1 MLRRNTRVGR
11 LDDFKWIAALL
22 VVANHTSP
30 LESIS
35 VTADF
40 LLTRVFA
47 RMAVPFFFM
56 VTGYFVLY
64 GAMQEQ
70 GGFGRIR
77 KSLQKTGMMYLFVT
91 LLYLP
96 VQIYKVIREPVAA
109 TAFFGKILRAVF
121 FDGTYYHLWYLPA
134 AMLGLVL
141 AFMLLRYMERKA
153 LLVAA
158 VLYLIGLLGDGYYGL
173 IEGIPVIGSFYEG
186 LFTIFSYTRNGLF
199 LAPLFI
205 LLGYEAAKNEKN
217 LLTREGV
224 GILHRNVERTGMP
237 GISERIQLRILRNL
251 IICLVFLCV
260 EGLILH
266 HYGVQRH
273 DSMYL
278 ILPVCMVYLF
288 RYLLLKQGEKRRKSS
303 FYRKGPMLLYFLH
316 PFMILVV
323 RGFVKVTK
331 MQVLLEVSP
340 FYYVTVLMGSV
351 AAAYAC
357 LWLSGWFKRNACVM
371 PESIRRK
378 KKCI

>member
-1 MLRRNTRVGR
+1 MLRQNTRVGR

-30 LESIS
+30 LESING
-35 VTADF
+35 TADF
-40 LLTRVFA
+40 LLTRVLA
-47 RMAVPFFFM
+47 RVAVPFFFM
-56 VTGYFVLY
+56 ITGYFVLY
-64 GAMQEQ
+64 GDMQEQ
-70 GGFGRIR
+70 GGFGRIL
-77 KSLQKTGMMYLFVT
+77 KSLQKTGMMYLLVT

-96 VQIYKVIREPVAA
+96 VQIYKAIKEPVTA
-109 TAFFGKILRAVF
+109 TAFIGNVLRAVF

-141 AFMLLRYMERKA
+141 AYVLLRFSERKA
-153 LLVAA
+153 LFAAA
-158 VLYLIGLLGDGYYGL
+158 VLYLIGLLGDSYYGL
-173 IEGIPVIGSFYEG
+173 IEGIPVIDSFYKG
-186 LFTIFSYTRNGLF
+186 LFRIFSYTRNGLF

-205 LLGYEAAKNEKN
+205 LSGYEAAKTGQN
-217 LLTREGV
+217 LLARQQSRV
-224 GILHRNVERTGMP
+224 
-237 GISERIQLRILRNL
+237 LRNL
-251 IICLVFLCV
+251 IICLIFMCA

-278 ILPVCMVYLF
+278 ILPICMVYLF
-288 RYLLLKQGEKRRKSS
+288 RYLLLMQGEKCQKSS

-331 MQVLLEVSP
+331 LQLLLELSP
-340 FYYVTVLMGSV
+340 LYYVTVLAGSV

-357 LWLSGWFKRNACVM
+357 WWLFGWLKRN
-371 PESIRRK
+371 RGKLR
-378 KKCI
+378 